1 MSTLPTL
8 AAGFLG
14 GNTTLTVSSDF
25 AQRYNPVTGKLE
37 FHRGIDLRAA
47 SGTPLRA
54 PVKGV
59 FSKHWEKNA
68 GLFATIMFRDSDG
81 TSYYVNFMHMHSVD
95 ESLIGKVV
103 EIGTLIG
110 TTGGDK
116 SDGKNAGCSTG
127 PHLHLC
133 VYRGSN
139 TPANALDPKYYFLA
153 QHTLKKKKDGSII
166 YNASNLSSFS
176 SEYLITVNGTKNKQG
191 QQYVKSW
198 DITVDNETE
207 FKKPKQQKF
216 EVNEN
221 LAPGIWQIV
230 KLLIDSS
237 VKGKQIADSSIAVQ
251 MGSLVNFFRKVCQEP
266 LVEFMGD
273 TFGNNYYFITRK
285 PPFDKDSILR
295 MFENSCYDIGS
306 DEIISTS
313 LDWNN
318 QEIYSW
324 YRYMPYADVLGISES
339 NYFCPAIF
347 FPDIAAI
354 WGSRPL
360 CVQSNYYN
368 YLDSGVY
375 NKDQKDQK
383 ENSLRII
390 KNMVK
395 DFRYII
401 ESNVYNAF
409 TRRGSIT
416 IKGNRKIKRG
426 TLIQM
431 PNSEIFHVD
440 SVSQSYSITTNGV
453 DRSTVLQVSKGI
465 LPRYINEVEN
475 LNGVKCSYFNI
486 VDFGDYKEEDITQD
500 NFRDIISNWKLNY
513 NVFQFFLSR
522 QHIEQFIKEYDL

>member
-1 MSTLPTL
+1 MATLPTL
-8 AAGFLG
+8 ELGFLG
-14 GNTTLTVSSDF
+14 GKTTLIVTSDF
-25 AQRYNPVTGKLE
+25 GWRYNPYKKKNE
-37 FHRGIDLRAA
+37 QHRGIDLRSA
-47 SGTPLRA
+47 SGTQLRA
-54 PVKGV
+54 PVRGV

-68 GLFATIMFRDSDG
+68 GLYASIMFKDSDG
-81 TSYYVNFMHMHSVD
+81 VTYYVNFMHLHSIE

-103 EIGTLIG
+103 DVGTVIG
-110 TTGGDK
+110 TTGGDR
-116 SDGKNAGCSTG
+116 SDGKNAGCSIAA
-127 PHLHLC
+127 HLHLC
-133 VYRGSN
+133 VYRGTN
-139 TPANALDPKYYFLA
+139 TPANAVDPKYYFLS
-153 QHTLKKKKDGSII
+153 QHTLQKKEDKSII
-166 YNASNLSSFS
+166 YVGNSVAKSFPSNNLLTFNQ
-176 SEYLITVNGTKNKQG
+176 SESGKQN
-191 QQYVKSW
+191 VRAW
-198 DITVDNETE
+198 DFTSGNETE
-207 FKKPKQQKF
+207 FVKPKQQKF
-216 EVNEN
+216 EVEEN

-285 PPFDKDSILR
+285 PPFDKESILR
-295 MFENSCYDIGS
+295 MYENSCYDIGS
-306 DEIISTS
+306 DELVSTS

-368 YLDSGVY
+368 YLDSGIY
-375 NKDQKDQK
+375 NIDQKDQK

-416 IKGNRKIKRG
+416 IRGNRKIKRG

-440 SVSQSYSITTNGV
+440 AVSQSYSVSTNGV

-475 LNGVKCSYFNI
+475 LNGVRCSYFNI
-486 VDFGDYKEEDITQD
+486 VDFGNYKEEDITQD

-522 QHIEQFIKEYDL
+522 QHIEQFIKEYNL